1 MDDRTLEA
9 EIRTHRVPQPDVPF
23 GLPLLSDSVPCER
36 DLERGRKMEDDV
48 GRRDISVQPTLERSQ
63 DPTSRRPTERKR
75 QMPELRSVRSTAS
88 IRRIPV
94 AQDDR
99 PFP

>member
-1 MDDRTLEA
+1 MDHRTLEA
-9 EIRTHRVPQPDVPF
+9 EIRTHRVPEPHVSF

-36 DLERGRKMEDDV
+36 DLERGGKMEDDV

-63 DPTSRRPTERKR
+63 DTTSRRSTGRKR
-75 QMPELRSVRSTAS
+75 QMPQLRSIRSTAR

-94 AQDDR
+94 AQHDR
-99 PFP
+99 PLP